1 MLFISIPYDTFSIQS
16 KLKFK
21 MSASNSESQKINLAG
36 LDANV
41 PSLCIPRVFSN
52 ITRERVMAAFKDL
65 NLGFV
70 ERIDMIPCTAPN
82 GDRFQRVFVHLRW
95 RFSDQSDKARTR
107 LLSGGEIKVIY
118 DEPWFWKITAN
129 RSTRNEDGDHSRS
142 RGDLRKPKFCA
153 SLVLED
159 EEVDIESGIRTIKA
173 QNDRERRPM
182 QSNQGYDRR
191 SNDDRRP
198 MQGSDRRPYSD
209 QRSSNRDE
217 LGEQGYNRRPSNQS
231 YDHRPYSDPRS
242 SNRDELGDQRAPNRR
257 PMQSND
263 RRSYNKLDDF
273 VVPSRSGSQQDRKQE
288 QAQRS
293 ALSLMNPDVTV
304 ESAEGSRTPTML
316 PPPDS
321 EPRTPEGLPP
331 PAAEEETIVIPN
343 VVVPKR
349 VAPNRTEA
357 QKTGKKNGK
366 KTSTGKK

>member
-1 MLFISIPYDTFSIQS
+1 
-16 KLKFK
+16 
-21 MSASNSESQKINLAG
+21 
-36 LDANV
+36 
-41 PSLCIPRVFSN
+41 
-52 ITRERVMAAFKDL
+52 MAAFKDL

-142 RGDLRKPKFCA
+142 RGDLRKPKPCA

-173 QNDRERRPM
+173 QNDRERERRPMQSSQGYDRKAPSQSYDRRPM

-191 SNDDRRP
+191 PSDRNDN
-198 MQGSDRRPYSD
+198 RRPYSD
-209 QRSSNRDE
+209 QIS
-217 LGEQGYNRRPSNQS
+217 QGDRMPQ
-231 YDHRPYSDPRS
+231 
-242 SNRDELGDQRAPNRR
+242 
-257 PMQSND
+257 D

-273 VVPSRSGSQQDRKQE
+273 VVSSRSGSQQDRKQE
-288 QAQRS
+288 RAQRP
-293 ALSLMNPDVTV
+293 ALSLMNPDVIV
-304 ESAEGSRTPTML
+304 ESDKGSRTPTM
-316 PPPDS
+316 PPPLDL
-321 EPRTPEGLPP
+321 EPRTPEGP

-343 VVVPKR
+343 VVAAKR

-357 QKTGKKNGK
+357 QKTGKKTGK
-366 KTSTGKK
+366 KTSTGTK

>member
-1 MLFISIPYDTFSIQS
+1 
-16 KLKFK
+16 

-95 RFSDQSDKARTR
+95 KFSDQSDKARTR

-142 RGDLRKPKFCA
+142 RGDLRKPKPCA
-153 SLVLED
+153 SLILED
-159 EEVDIESGIRTIKA
+159 EEVDIESGIRSIKA
-173 QNDRERRPM
+173 QNDRERARRPM
-182 QSNQGYDRR
+182 QSNQGY
-191 SNDDRRP
+191 
-198 MQGSDRRPYSD
+198 DRRPYSD

-217 LGEQGYNRRPSNQS
+217 LGDQGYNRRP
-231 YDHRPYSDPRS
+231 
-242 SNRDELGDQRAPNRR
+242 
-257 PMQSND
+257 MQSSQGYD

-288 QAQRS
+288 QV
-293 ALSLMNPDVTV
+293 LSLMNPDVTV
-304 ESAEGSRTPTML
+304 ESVEVSRTPTML

-343 VVVPKR
+343 VVAPKR

-357 QKTGKKNGK
+357 QKTGKKNGTK
-366 KTSTGKK
+366 TGTKTSTGKK